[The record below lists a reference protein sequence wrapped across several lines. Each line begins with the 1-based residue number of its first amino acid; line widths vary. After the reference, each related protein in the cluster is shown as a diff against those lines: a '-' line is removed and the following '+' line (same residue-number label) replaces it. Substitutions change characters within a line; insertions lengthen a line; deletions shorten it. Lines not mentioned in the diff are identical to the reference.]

1 MFRVLAK
8 LGYMA
13 LVLIEGLVSIR
24 FVIILIN
31 ANPQNSLIAMA
42 LRVSE
47 IFVRPFYGVT
57 TDTIKF
63 SGITFDLTCLVS
75 LLFYMILGFICLE
88 LIKAFS
94 EN

>member
-1 MFRVLAK
+1 
-8 LGYMA
+8 
-13 LVLIEGLVSIR
+13 
-24 FVIILIN
+24 
-31 ANPQNSLIAMA
+31 MA